1 MICARCG
8 GEVSASSSRCSRCG
22 TALDQTVAT
31 SVLTPPPAGGQ
42 TDGGET
48 RSSPQSGEDAVT
60 SLSIGSANDAA
71 TSLPIPSEG
80 PTGVLDSPLT
90 TDLSDALTAAG
101 SPPSDA
107 NRGGPLRPGQAFGS
121 RYHIIRSLG
130 IGGMG
135 AVYQAWDAELGVAVA
150 MKVIRPDTMRD
161 PLVAAD
167 IERRF
172 KRELVLARQVTHK
185 NVVRIYDLGEI
196 SGIKYITMSYV
207 DGFDLATRL
216 AREGA
221 LPVTEVMRIARQVVA
236 GLVEAHKVGVVHRD
250 LKPAN
255 IMIDRSGEA
264 LIMDFGI
271 ARSSGGPKNDPDVAK
286 LLPAGVRQA
295 PMVSDA
301 TMVGSVVGTVAYM
314 APEQANGQEV
324 DQRADIYAF
333 GLILYDMLVGR
344 RRAQHSN
351 SAIEELQARMQ
362 AVPPPVKSILPE
374 VPDTLDQLITR
385 CLEPVRDKRYQTSVE
400 LAAAFDRLDD
410 NAILIPEPRRVTRG
424 MVAASVLLVAALVTG
439 TWWFTWTP
447 PPPKQ
452 HEPVAVL
459 IADFENKT
467 GDPAFDHTIEPMIKR
482 ALEEAR
488 FMSGH
493 DRKGFRDAFGASPPE
508 NMDATAAR
516 ELAAKRGVNVVLS
529 GLVASEG
536 NGYAVSLSAIETV
549 TGNVL
554 TTVSARA
561 PAKDQV
567 VVEATKLVASVRQA
581 LGDDATDS
589 ALFAMTSVSALS
601 PDVLRSYAAARDAS
615 SNLKYDE
622 ARVHYAKAIELD
634 PKFGIGYQGLAALAR
649 NQGRNE
655 EALKYVT
662 EALRYVDGMTERE
675 RYTTRGLYYTLTGD
689 YPQCVKDFGD
699 LIAKYPVD
707 VLAHNNL
714 ALCLSQVRSVPKA
727 VDEMKRAVELV
738 PTRAMFR
745 TNLALYA
752 NYASDFGTASGE
764 EQSIR
769 ELGQPQW
776 ALFNR
781 ALAQLGQ
788 GGLDE
793 AGLTYQ
799 ELGKT
804 NALGISQMSS
814 GLGDLAI
821 QEGRF
826 SDAIPILE
834 RGAEAELKAGNRE
847 KAAAKFAAL
856 AHAHVLRQQ
865 KAAAIN
871 AADKALANDNAVKI
885 RFLAGRIFV
894 QAGDLK
900 RAEKVTTE
908 LAAEIHA
915 EPQAYAKILQ
925 GGLALTR
932 NDARQAVKLL
942 LEANTLLDTWIGH
955 FDLGRAYLDAGMLP
969 QADSAFDRCI
979 QRRGEALALFL
990 DEEPTYAFF
999 PPVYYYQGR
1008 VREALNT
1015 AAFVDSYRAYLTIR
1029 GKSTE
1034 DPLVPDVR
1042 RRAGAAK

>member
-1 MICARCG
+1 MTCARCG
-8 GEVSASSSRCSRCG
+8 GQVSASNRCSRCG
-22 TALDQTVAT
+22 SDQTVAT
-31 SVLTPPPAGGQ
+31 GVLTPLPPVGQ
-42 TDGGET
+42 TDDGAT
-48 RSSPQSGEDAVT
+48 RFPQSGD
-60 SLSIGSANDAA
+60 NAA
-71 TSLPIPSEG
+71 TSFSIESVNDATMAPSIPSDF
-80 PTGVLDSPLT
+80 PTGVLDSPT
-90 TDLSDALTAAG
+90 IDQLSDAVTSVGG
-101 SPPSDA
+101 STPSVA
-107 NRGGPLRPGQAFGS
+107 KGGPLAPGQAFGS

-130 IGGMG
+130 VGGMG

-150 MKVIRPDTMRD
+150 MKVIRPDAMRD
-161 PLVAAD
+161 PAAAAD

-196 SGIKYITMSYV
+196 NGIKYITMSYV
-207 DGFDLATRL
+207 DGLDLATRL
-216 AREGA
+216 ERDGP
-221 LPVTEVMRIARQVVA
+221 LPVAEVMRIARQVVG
-236 GLVEAHKVGVVHRD
+236 GLVEAHKAGVVHRD

-255 IMIDRSGEA
+255 IMIDRGGDA

-271 ARSSGGPKNDPDVAK
+271 ARSSGGPKKDADVSQQ
-286 LLPAGVRQA
+286 LLPAGARQA
-295 PMVSDA
+295 MLSDA
-301 TMVGSVVGTVAYM
+301 TMVGSIVGTVAYM
-314 APEQANGQEV
+314 APEQASGQEV

-344 RRAQHSN
+344 HRAQHSK
-351 SAIEELQARMQ
+351 SAVEELQARMQ
-362 AVPPPVKSILPE
+362 AAPPPVKSILPE
-374 VPDTLDQLITR
+374 VPDALDQIITR
-385 CLEPVRDKRYQTSVE
+385 CLEPDREKRYPTSQD
-400 LAAAFDRLDD
+400 LAAVFDRLDD
-410 NAILIPEPRRVTRG
+410 NAIPIPEPRRVTRG
-424 MVAASVLLVAALVTG
+424 MVAAIVALVAALVTG

-467 GDPAFDHTIEPMIKR
+467 GDPAFDHTLEPMIKR
-482 ALEEAR
+482 ALEEAT
-488 FMSGH
+488 FISAH

-508 NMDATAAR
+508 NMDAAAAR

-529 GLVASEG
+529 GMVASEG
-536 NGYAVSLSAIETV
+536 NGYAVSLSATETV

-581 LGDDATDS
+581 LGDDASDS
-589 ALFAMTSVSALS
+589 TQMFAMVSISATS
-601 PDVLRSYAAARDAS
+601 PEVLRSYAAARDAS

-699 LIAKYPVD
+699 LLAKYPVD

-714 ALCLSQVRSVPKA
+714 ALCLTYVRNIPKA
-727 VDEMKRAVELV
+727 VDEVKRAVELV

-752 NYASDFGTASGE
+752 NYASDFGTAAGE
-764 EQSIR
+764 EQAIR
-769 ELGQPQW
+769 ELGQPHW

-788 GGLDE
+788 GALDE
-793 AGLTYQ
+793 AALAYQ

-826 SDAIPILE
+826 SEAVSILE

-847 KAAAKFAAL
+847 KAAAKFAAV

-865 KAAAIN
+865 KAAAID

-894 QAGDLK
+894 QAGDVR
-900 RAEKVTTE
+900 RAERVIAQ
-908 LAAEIHA
+908 LASEIHA
-915 EPQAYAKILQ
+915 EPQAYAKILEA
-925 GGLALTR
+925 GLALNR
-932 NDARQAVKLL
+932 GEARPAVKLL
-942 LEANTLLDTWIGH
+942 LDANTLLDTWIGH
-955 FDLGRAYLDAGMLP
+955 FDLGRAYLEAGMLP
-969 QADSAFDRCI
+969 QADSEFDRCI

-999 PPVYYYQGR
+999 TPVYYYQGR
-1008 VREALNT
+1008 VREAMKT
-1015 AAFVDSYRAYLTIR
+1015 AGFVESYRAYLNIR
-1029 GKSTE
+1029 GRSTE
-1034 DPLVPDVR
+1034 DPLVPEVR
-1042 RRAGAAK
+1042 RRAGAAQ